1 MAAYLLHSN
10 DLETVQMWVGFRG
23 GAQGSDK
30 ELQAPSISG
39 KQWGRSLSILAQQ
52 QLQEK
57 RLIWQKNWCVWSTL
71 LQQTLHGWEE
81 GGQNQ
86 LEGDQETKK
95 SRQTSKQNITVYF
108 RTSRASTMAFLLTCQ
123 QTK

>member
-1 MAAYLLHSN
+1 
-10 DLETVQMWVGFRG
+10 MWVGFRG
-23 GAQGSDK
+23 GAQGSDE
-30 ELQAPSISG
+30 ELQALSISG

-71 LQQTLHGWEE
+71 LQQTLHGWED

-86 LEGDQETKK
+86 LEGDQETMK
-95 SRQTSKQNITVYF
+95 SRQTIKKNNTVYF
-108 RTSRASTMAFLLTCQ
+108 RTSTASPNFC
-123 QTK
+123 